1 VSVRERA
8 SEIERER
15 ESESARKRVDGQQ
28 SGLGNTEPWAQP
40 AVNGDVVVVN
50 LGFALNTLISHKVF
64 VKLFGRNQLA
74 YKSVNLSLPLLI

>member
-1 VSVRERA
+1 VC
-8 SEIERER
+8 EREK
-15 ESESARKRVDGQQ
+15 ESARKRDRELVVDGQQ

-40 AVNGDVVVVN
+40 AVNGDVVVVVN

>member
-40 AVNGDVVVVN
+40 AVNGDVVVLVN
-50 LGFALNTLISHKVF
+50 LGFAL
-64 VKLFGRNQLA
+64 
-74 YKSVNLSLPLLI
+74 LLITHPYIAQCMANCRCTPAL